1 VTNADVVDLIILS
14 PTWRFPRCLMAAV
27 SAGTL
32 STRICIMKTTTAPGI
47 LAYSLKEN
55 FVQKAGETL
64 HPLAQY
70 SSTEDNS
77 DM

>member
-1 VTNADVVDLIILS
+1 
-14 PTWRFPRCLMAAV
+14 
-27 SAGTL
+27 
-32 STRICIMKTTTAPGI
+32 MKTTTAPGI